1 MTSFTNQ
8 QYITLG
14 LENLDIIFGENIHA
28 EAIYSFDFDG
38 QLQLHELLCPVGA
51 GGSEI
56 DISEILSIDAGAEAY
71 EELECK
77 LAKIREENITNKQV
91 EKWEQ
96 RSERFSEKG

>member
-1 MTSFTNQ
+1 MSPFTENQ
-8 QYITLG
+8 SITMG
-14 LENLDIIFGENIHA
+14 LESTQIIFGENIHA

-77 LAKIREENITNKQV
+77 LAKIREENITNKQI
-91 EKWEQ
+91 EKWEN
-96 RSERFSEKG
+96 RNERFSEKG